1 MAAAEIKLTAAEVLK
16 VIYTDENPLL
26 VYGIKVKVLDGQPY
40 TDVNSAAIITAV
52 PLNFNYVRV
61 PIVGEIVL
69 ILRAPSSY
77 AHGLSTSITSYY
89 LDIVSLNLSIHNN
102 ALPTVSKTKT
112 TSGPVTGDS
121 KKYEESSA
129 GNTNQ
134 TETPTVDINF
144 SENIAVK
151 SLQPYIGDVIISGR
165 YGNSIRFSTTPKS
178 GTFKV
183 PPKYSSS
190 IGAPITIY
198 RNTKQSTDTKKIND
212 FITEDFTNEEN
223 VIVQASGQELE
234 FAQASGVL
242 TANKKYKITSW
253 KDEKWGVT
261 PQTLISSGRIIFN
274 STQKEIIAFA
284 KNGIG
289 LSSETSIAIDAKETI
304 SLNADKI
311 ELGTDSK
318 EALILGNAFKTWMEN
333 LIQVL
338 STLEP
343 MSPSGTCSPL
353 KLAPQWVGIESLKA
367 QIKTLLLSEVAFT
380 KKKASASSEAS
391 STLETRPAP
400 TLKDFEMTPEQKQDA
415 EAAKIIATQA
425 IEKALEDDLNENE
438 IAGHYDSY
446 NKLEDQLFDE
456 ENYETDS

>member
-1 MAAAEIKLTAAEVLK
+1 MSARVLNLTAGEVLK

-26 VYGIKVKVLDGQPY
+26 VYGIKVKVLDGQSY

-52 PLNFNYVRV
+52 PLNFNCVRI

-77 AHGLSTSITSYY
+77 AHGLSVSLASYY

-112 TSGPVTGDS
+112 MFGPVSGDS
-121 KKYEESSA
+121 KKYEESST

-134 TETPTVDINF
+134 TETPTVDVNF
-144 SENIAVK
+144 SENIAIK

-178 GTFKV
+178 GEFKV
-183 PPKYSSS
+183 PPKFSKS

-198 RNTKQSTDTKKIND
+198 RNTKQSIDTKKIND

-234 FAQASGVL
+234 FEQASGVL

-304 SLNADKI
+304 SLNATKI

-318 EALILGNAFKTWMEN
+318 EALILGNAFKTWIEN

-338 STLEP
+338 GTIAP
-343 MSPSGTCSPL
+343 MSPGGVCNAL
-353 KLAPQWVGIESLKA
+353 NLAPQWAGVESLKA
-367 QIKTLLLSEVAFT
+367 QIETLLLSEVSFT

-391 STLETRPAP
+391 SAIETRPAP
-400 TLKDFEMTPEQKQDA
+400 TLKDFEMTPEEKEEAEKIQEFADDA
-415 EAAKIIATQA
+415 IT
-425 IEKALEDDLNENE
+425 KAVDLNDDE
-438 IAGHYDSY
+438 IAGLHDAY
-446 NKLEDQLFDE
+446 NKTTDQLFNE
-456 ENYETDS
+456 ENYDIS